1 MPPQPEALI
10 MRTFRQN
17 PGDLGI
23 SDKPALANVED
34 PVAAT
39 KALLESYFPD
49 EQTLGRK
56 MPLRAQLISEDGRVL
71 ADFRLGPNGA
81 EQTACGKDA

>member
-1 MPPQPEALI
+1 MPLQPEALI

-39 KALLESYFPD
+39 KALLESYLPD
-49 EQTLGRK
+49 AQKLGRK
-56 MPLRAQLISEDGRVL
+56 MPLRAQLISEDGRVR